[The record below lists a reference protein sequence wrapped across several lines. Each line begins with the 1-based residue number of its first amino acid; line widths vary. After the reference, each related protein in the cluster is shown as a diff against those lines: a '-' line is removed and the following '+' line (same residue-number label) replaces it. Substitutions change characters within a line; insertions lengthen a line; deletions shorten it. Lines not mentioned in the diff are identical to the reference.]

1 MTGEEVINKVAK
13 KLQPNQVRSLLT
25 AVGSHCATV
34 VSAAAR
40 AKKPS
45 SNFWNSIANSVSYK
59 VSDSEVSIG
68 ASHFAARHKHYGG
81 VISAPGKGPGSVPAK
96 ALTIPLTPA
105 ARKKS
110 AREFRDTFITKGGLI
125 GRNVGKGKNKK
136 VEWLFVLK
144 KSVKQR
150 PDPWYPTTEEIT
162 TAVKKAV
169 DNWMD
174 V

>member
-13 KLQPNQVRSLLT
+13 KLAPFQIRSLLT
-25 AVGSHCATV
+25 AVGSHCKTV
-34 VSAAAR
+34 VADAAR
-40 AKKPS
+40 KKKAGS
-45 SNFWNSIANSVSYK
+45 DFWHAIANSVSYK
-59 VSDSEVSIG
+59 VSDSEVTIG
-68 ASHFAARHKHYGG
+68 ASHFAARHKHVGG

-110 AREFRDTFITKGGLI
+110 AREFKDTFLTKGGLI
-125 GRNVGKGKNKK
+125 GRNVGKGKKAK
-136 VEWLFVLK
+136 VEWLYVLR

-150 PDPWYPTTEEIT
+150 PDPWYPSTEDLNA
-162 TAVKKAV
+162 AVKKAV